1 VLSIIVA
8 VHNQLGHNQLFLE
21 GISRY
26 TTGPYEVIVID
37 NHSTDGS
44 AEFFESKGC
53 RVLRNAKNLCYP
65 ESMNLGSRV
74 AQGEWLCH
82 INNDLYVAPNWN
94 GWLIEAMDRQ
104 RLDTASP
111 LGLEMMP
118 TTQLTGWMQGRWAA
132 IGQGRLSSGKGLEEL
147 QAMIRAMYGDWEQYC
162 SEVHRAF
169 AGTLLEGIV
178 GSCVMIRRDAYEK
191 IGGLDERI
199 QAADWDLYYTL
210 RKREQEVGDVRRCMV
225 VGATFVHHFIRATV
239 KSKREPFACTHERWS
254 IDQKWDKAEQARL
267 WCKPDEFSDQ
277 SSLGRTL
284 SRHLLKPMRKLVQEL
299 DRATAWRRLWA
310 QPQRVVEVYRRKFQT
325 LCGTELNARP
335 SNE

>member
-1 VLSIIVA
+1 MLSVIVA
-8 VHNQLGHNQLFLE
+8 VHNQLGHNRLFLE
-21 GISRY
+21 GIRRY
-26 TTGPYEVIVID
+26 TAGPFEVIVID

-44 AEFFESKGC
+44 AEFFESQGC
-53 RVLRNAKNLCYP
+53 RVLRNERNLCYP

-94 GWLIEAMDRQ
+94 GFLIEAMERH
-104 RLDTASP
+104 RLDAATP

-118 TTQLTGWMQGRWAA
+118 TARLTDWMQGRWAA

-147 QAMIRAMYGDWEQYC
+147 HVMIRAMYGDWEQYC
-162 SEVHRAF
+162 GELHGAF
-169 AGTLLEGIV
+169 AGTLLEGVV

-210 RKREQEVGDVRRCMV
+210 KKREQEVGDLRRCMV
-225 VGATFVHHFIRATV
+225 VGATFVHHFIRATM

-254 IDQKWDKAEQARL
+254 IDRKWSQAEQARL
-267 WCKPDEFSDQ
+267 WCKPEDFSTP
-277 SSLGRTL
+277 SSLGQAL
-284 SRHLLKPMRKLVQEL
+284 SRHLVKPVRKLLQEL
-299 DRATAWRRLWA
+299 DRATAGRRLWVP
-310 QPQRVVEVYRRKFQT
+310 PQRVVGLYRAKFQT
-325 LCGTELNARP
+325 LGGAEAPARP
-335 SNE
+335 SL

>member
-21 GISRY
+21 GIRKH
-26 TTGPYEVIVID
+26 TAGPHEVIVID

-44 AEFFESKGC
+44 AEFFESNGC
-53 RVLRNAKNLCYP
+53 RIIRNEKNLCYP
-65 ESMNLGSRV
+65 ESMNLGSRI

-94 GWLIEAMDRQ
+94 GFLIEAMERH
-104 RLDTASP
+104 RLDAASP

-118 TTQLTGWMQGRWAA
+118 TAQLTDWMQGRWAA

-147 QAMIRAMYGDWEQYC
+147 RTMIRAMYGDWELYC
-162 SEVHRAF
+162 GELHRAF
-169 AGTLLEGIV
+169 AGTLFEGIV
-178 GSCVMIRRDAYEK
+178 GSCVMIRRATYEK

-210 RKREQEVGDVRRCMV
+210 KKREQEVGDVRRCMV

-254 IDQKWDKAEQARL
+254 IDQKWDKFEQARL
-267 WCKPDEFSDQ
+267 WCKPEELSGQ
-277 SSLGRTL
+277 SSIGGFL
-284 SRHLLKPMRKLVQEL
+284 SRHLLKPMKKLLQEL
-299 DRATAWRRLWA
+299 DRATAGRRLWA
-310 QPQRVVEVYRRKFQT
+310 QPRRVVDLYRRKFLT
-325 LCGTELNARP
+325 LGGAEAPARP
-335 SNE
+335 SL